1 METRLVIQT
10 QNPSPIE
17 VVVAKENGQFV
28 IRDPWTTEITP
39 HRENAVYGV
48 YFLLKRLIENYE
60 IKSAYV
66 VKGNGRVKADFAR
79 LQNGHLFSFA
89 ASLVP

>member
-10 QNPSPIE
+10 QKTPIE
-17 VVVAKENGQFV
+17 ITVVRENSV
-28 IRDPWTTEITP
+28 YIVRDPWTTEVTP

-60 IKSAYV
+60 IRSAYV
-66 VKGNGRVKADFAR
+66 VKGNSRVKADFAR